1 MGRDWSERRETRG
14 GAGES
19 RTDGARDGGEKR
31 ERDEFPRVI
40 IRVASRARVVVAR
53 SNQTRVG
60 DGEQRGGRLT
70 RERAVRGRERA
81 CEREHEHRE
90 GGTQEASPRRVAGP
104 VRARLLK
111 REEHAA
117 DGGAE
122 RGGEARGDPRGE
134 EIARVLVV
142 TKGVEAFAGV
152 RGEDDAVADDEAL
165 LPREETRHARA
176 DVHEG
181 SLGSDGKARGHG
193 EDRPEHLDEDGGQ
206 GEEPRDVDAVEARHD
221 ERDSGA
227 GCGGRDA
234 EHEEGGGDGEE
245 HGGGDGDGGRG
256 EKAARRIVRVGV
268 EDTLDDCEP
277 RAGGHRHGVFHQKSQ
292 CANRR
297 ADEERDGPFRHAS
310 GVSTGAAEG
319 TVVDDLEVQGLE
331 VTDFLAPIVARAEL
345 SVRLVV
351 AAASGR
357 GKVGA
362 RTRDREC

>member
-1 MGRDWSERRETRG
+1 MSSLDRIRPGSATESNAGDVLPASAPFA
-14 GAGES
+14 GAS
-19 RTDGARDGGEKR
+19 AR
-31 ERDEFPRVI
+31 
-40 IRVASRARVVVAR
+40 
-53 SNQTRVG
+53 
-60 DGEQRGGRLT
+60 
-70 RERAVRGRERA
+70 
-81 CEREHEHRE
+81 EREHEHRQ

-104 VRARLLK
+104 VRARLLE

-117 DGGAE
+117 DGGAK

-142 TKGVEAFAGV
+142 TKGVEAFAAV

-165 LPREETRHARA
+165 LPREETCHARA

-193 EDRPEHLDEDGGQ
+193 EDRPEHLDEGGGQ

-268 EDTLDDCEP
+268 EDTLDDREP
-277 RAGGHRHGVFHQKSQ
+277 RAGVTVTECSTRKASAPTAAPTRSGR
-292 CANRR
+292 
-297 ADEERDGPFRHAS
+297 PIRHAS
-310 GVSTGAAEG
+310 GVSTGSTEG
-319 TVVDDLEVQGLE
+319 TVVDDLVVQGLE
-331 VTDFLAPIVARAEL
+331 VTDFLAPVVARAEP

-357 GKVGA
+357 GWARGRGIASVSFADIRENAWKTTARRRDKDTAPTRGA
-362 RTRDREC
+362 PVHGAGVA